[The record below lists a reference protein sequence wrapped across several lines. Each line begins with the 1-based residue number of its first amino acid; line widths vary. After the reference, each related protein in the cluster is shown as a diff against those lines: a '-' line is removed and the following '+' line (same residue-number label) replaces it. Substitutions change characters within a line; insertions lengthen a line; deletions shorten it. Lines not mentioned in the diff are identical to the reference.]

1 MPTQPGTHPLDRLQP
16 RKSVR
21 LPSQAQGAE
30 DAFPRD
36 IGPDDDAHRPAPPLE
51 VERRRHARL
60 ASEQESRP
68 AHAGVS
74 RSSNAHSRTCV
85 ALTSASTA
93 DGIDFDCAGARDP
106 FAP

>member
-1 MPTQPGTHPLDRLQP
+1 VPTQPGTHPLDLLHP
-16 RKSVR
+16 LKSVQ
-21 LPSQAQGAE
+21 PSQAQEQRTHFRVTSGRTTT
-30 DAFPRD
+30 PTV
-36 IGPDDDAHRPAPPLE
+36 PPHPSRSN
-51 VERRRHARL
+51 VAGTFKL

-85 ALTSASTA
+85 TLTSASTA
-93 DGIDFDCAGARDP
+93 TPSISARVRDP